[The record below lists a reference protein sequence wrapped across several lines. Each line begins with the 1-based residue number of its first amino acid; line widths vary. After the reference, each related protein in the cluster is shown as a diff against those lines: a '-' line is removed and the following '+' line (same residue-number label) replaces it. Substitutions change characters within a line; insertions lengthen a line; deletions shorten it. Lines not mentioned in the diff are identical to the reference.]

1 MGQQSAKQE
10 CKAGT
15 ARAGF
20 RGSQAGPSACCSTG
34 GVVTGSSSRAPQTG
48 FHQLRVPTLL
58 CRHSNLCVCGA
69 PLLAWQAVESIPVY
83 TDIPSMSSVHDAVR
97 LDKPRVV
104 VLGSG
109 WAAASFMKALPKH
122 IK

>member
-1 MGQQSAKQE
+1 M
-10 CKAGT
+10 
-15 ARAGF
+15 
-20 RGSQAGPSACCSTG
+20 
-34 GVVTGSSSRAPQTG
+34 
-48 FHQLRVPTLL
+48 
-58 CRHSNLCVCGA
+58 
-69 PLLAWQAVESIPVY
+69 QAVESIPVY

-109 WAAASFMKALPKH
+109 WASASFMKALPKH

>member
-1 MGQQSAKQE
+1 VTCAA
-10 CKAGT
+10 CNT
-15 ARAGF
+15 AAVHR
-20 RGSQAGPSACCSTG
+20 
-34 GVVTGSSSRAPQTG
+34 
-48 FHQLRVPTLL
+48 
-58 CRHSNLCVCGA
+58 
-69 PLLAWQAVESIPVY
+69 QAVESIPVY

-109 WAAASFMKALPKH
+109 WAAASFMKALPKQ